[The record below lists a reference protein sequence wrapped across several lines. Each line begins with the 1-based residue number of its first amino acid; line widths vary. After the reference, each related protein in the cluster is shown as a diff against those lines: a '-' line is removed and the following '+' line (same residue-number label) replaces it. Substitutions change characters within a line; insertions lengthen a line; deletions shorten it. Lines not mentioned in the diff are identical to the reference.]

1 METKPKPRVLSGMR
15 PTGALHLGHLTGAL
29 DNWVRLQDTYD
40 CFYSVVDYHALT
52 TEYEDPSGIRQNVIE
67 VALDWLAAGIDPERS
82 CVFIQSLV
90 PEHAELHLLL
100 SMTTPVSWLERVPT
114 YKDVQANMGHKDLAT
129 YGFLGYPLLQTADII
144 IYKANA
150 VPVGEDQAPH
160 IEISRE
166 IVRRFN
172 NFYGPVFPEPQTL
185 LTPVP
190 RTPGTDGRKM
200 SKSYNNS
207 ILLKD
212 TEGEIRAKLKTMVTD
227 PARQRKTDK
236 GDPTKCPVFDL
247 HKAFSTQETR
257 DWATAGCTSASIGCI
272 ECKTRLADH
281 VVARIEPMRQK
292 REELAAR
299 PDTVMDILKDGS
311 ARARKVAQATMD
323 EVHKA
328 MKIAY

>member
-29 DNWVRLQDTYD
+29 DNWVRLQDTYE

-52 TEYEDPSGIRQNVIE
+52 TEYEDPSGIRQSVLE
-67 VALDWLAAGIDPERS
+67 VTLDWLAAGIDPS
-82 CVFIQSLV
+82 KSHVFIQSLV

-114 YKDVQANMGHKDLAT
+114 YKDVQANMAHRDLAT

-172 NFYGPVFPEPQTL
+172 NFYGEVFPEPATL

-200 SKSYNNS
+200 SKSYGNA
-207 ILLKD
+207 I
-212 TEGEIRAKLKTMVTD
+212 
-227 PARQRKTDK
+227 
-236 GDPTKCPVFDL
+236 
-247 HKAFSTQETR
+247 
-257 DWATAGCTSASIGCI
+257 
-272 ECKTRLADH
+272 
-281 VVARIEPMRQK
+281 
-292 REELAAR
+292 
-299 PDTVMDILKDGS
+299 
-311 ARARKVAQATMD
+311 
-323 EVHKA
+323 
-328 MKIAY
+328 

>member
-29 DNWVRLQDTYD
+29 DNWVRLQDAYD

-52 TEYEDPSGIRQNVIE
+52 TEYEDPSAIRANVIE
-67 VALDWLAAGIDPERS
+67 VTLDWLAAGIDPAKAR
-82 CVFIQSLV
+82 VFIQSLV

-114 YKDVQANMGHKDLAT
+114 YKDVQANMAHRDLAT

-172 NFYGPVFPEPQTL
+172 NFYGEIFPEPQTL

-200 SKSYNNS
+200 SKSYGNA
-207 ILLKD
+207 IYLKD
-212 TEGEIRAKLKTMVTD
+212 ADAEIKSKLKTMVTD

-236 GDPTKCPVFDL
+236 GDPAKCPVFDL
-247 HKAFSTQETR
+247 HKAFSTKETR

-272 ECKTRLADH
+272 ECKSKLADH
-281 VVARIEPMRQK
+281 VIARIAPMREK
-292 REELAAR
+292 REYLAAR
-299 PDTVMDILKDGS
+299 PDTVMDVLKTGSAS
-311 ARARKVAQATMD
+311 ARAVAQATMH
-323 EVHKA
+323 EVHRA
-328 MKIAY
+328 MKIEY

>member
-1 METKPKPRVLSGMR
+1 MR
-15 PTGALHLGHLTGAL
+15 PTGKLHLGHLVGALRNWVELQDAFDCFYFVADWHALTSEYADTTEITASAL
-29 DNWVRLQDTYD
+29 DN
-40 CFYSVVDYHALT
+40 A
-52 TEYEDPSGIRQNVIE
+52 
-67 VALDWLAAGIDPERS
+67 ADWIAAGVDPEKS
-82 CVFIQSLV
+82 TLFIQSMV

-100 SMTTPVSWLERVPT
+100 SMIAPTPWLERVPT
-114 YKDVQANMGHKDLAT
+114 YKDVQQNLANRELAT

-185 LTPVP
+185 LTPTP

-200 SKSYNNS
+200 SKSYGNS
-207 ILLKD
+207 INLKD
-212 TEGEIRAKLKTMVTD
+212 TESEIRSKLKTMVTD

-236 GDPTKCPVFDL
+236 GDPAKCPVFDL

-257 DWATAGCTSASIGCI
+257 DWATAGCTTATIGCI
-272 ECKTRLADH
+272 ECKSKLADH
-281 VVARIEPMRQK
+281 VVARVEPMRKK

-299 PDTVMDILKDGS
+299 PDTVMDVLKTGS
-311 ARARKVAQATMD
+311 ASARTVAQATMH
-323 EVHKA
+323 EVRQA
-328 MKIAY
+328 MKIEY